1 MMFPTAPPFVN
12 DCGALQTN
20 LSIKGQ
26 YTAMRGWADNYR
38 QVFAYHSFR
47 NFWVGFS
54 LSYLGDT
61 ISRVALTWFVYETT
75 HAPEALGLLS
85 LFYTGPVIVG
95 GLMAGWLLD
104 RFDRRRV
111 MMVDSLLRAAIFMLI
126 PLLHA
131 AGILALWHVYAV
143 AAVYGFLM
151 MIPLAGG
158 PTIVPTLVPREQL
171 PAANALEM
179 LSFTLGGVIGPPLA
193 GLLIA
198 RTGAPNVVILDA
210 LSYLIF
216 ALSLTRVHPLAAET
230 VPGQPRQSYCLGH
243 AFRLLRDNKIL
254 LATTFMFMAANIGG
268 GALFV
273 WLPIFSDRLL
283 GGGAEFYGTLLGF
296 MAAGE
301 VASSLLAGSLAL
313 PFSFGTAI
321 CLTQIFAGASV
332 GIFLIAPSRLLAIA
346 SVSLYGLFSAPMTI
360 WAQTLRMRIIP
371 PALRGRTFAL
381 LRMLM
386 QSGNPVGG
394 AAAGLAL
401 PLLGLPVTVALSA
414 LFISVPAM
422 LGSRVRALRSDG
434 RSEQVSGETVAV
446 E

>member
-1 MMFPTAPPFVN
+1 MN
-12 DCGALQTN
+12 NWGA
-20 LSIKGQ
+20 S
-26 YTAMRGWADNYR
+26 YR
-38 QVFAYHSFR
+38 QVFAHHSFR
-47 NFWVGFS
+47 NYWVGFS

-75 HAPEALGLLS
+75 RSPEALGLLS
-85 LFYTGPVIVG
+85 LFYTGPVILG
-95 GLMAGWLLD
+95 GLVAGWLLD

-111 MMVDSLLRAAIFMLI
+111 MMFDSLLRAAVFLLI
-126 PLLHA
+126 PWLHA
-131 AGILALWHVYAV
+131 VGMLALWHVYAV

-198 RTGAPNVVILDA
+198 RTGAPNVIVLDA
-210 LSYLIF
+210 LSYLLF
-216 ALSLTRVHPLAAET
+216 VLALTQVHPLAEESM
-230 VPGQPRQSYCLGH
+230 PGQPRQSHGLGD
-243 AFRLLRDNKIL
+243 AIRLLRHNKIL
-254 LATTFMFMAANIGG
+254 FSTTFMFMAYNIGS
-268 GALFV
+268 GALAV

-283 GGGAEFYGTLLGF
+283 GGGAEFYGVLLGF
-296 MAAGE
+296 TAAGE
-301 VASSLLAGSLAL
+301 VVSSFLAGSLAL

-321 CLTQIFAGASV
+321 CLTAISAGASV
-332 GIFLIAPSRLLAIA
+332 GIFLLAPSRLLAIL
-346 SVSLYGLFSAPMTI
+346 SVSLFGLFSAPLTI

-386 QSGNPVGG
+386 QSGNPIGG
-394 AAAGLAL
+394 ALAGLAM
-401 PLLGLPVTVALSA
+401 PLLGLTATIALSM
-414 LFISVPAM
+414 LFVGGPGLI
-422 LGSRVRALRSDG
+422 GSRVRALRTDG
-434 RSEQVSGETVAV
+434 RSEAAGEPAPVSIS
-446 E
+446 